1 MEIHKGEVFVV
12 AVFLEKLRQNNFI
25 FGEKQIKE
33 VKLNKTYLGLKTEEE
48 SLNLDFEELA
58 ELSEACELIDLLTK
72 NSEREE
78 VFWTDRISDGTRWR
92 RVNRNRKQIAFKK
105 YIRMVEND

>member
-33 VKLNKTYLGLKTEEE
+33 VKLNKTYLELKTEEE

-58 ELSEACELIDLLTK
+58 EEIILVTKCDEFWQISSCLSHHP
-72 NSEREE
+72 N
-78 VFWTDRISDGTRWR
+78 RWSFYSF
-92 RVNRNRKQIAFKK
+92 AS
-105 YIRMVEND
+105 

>member
-33 VKLNKTYLGLKTEEE
+33 VKLNKTYLELKTEEE

-58 ELSEACELIDLLTK
+58 ELSEAADLIDLLTK
-72 NSEREE
+72 NSEKEE
-78 VFWTDRISDGTRWR
+78 VFWWQ
-92 RVNRNRKQIAFKK
+92 NK
-105 YIRMVEND
+105 YIGRCFFEIRSNQLGTKRRTDTRKFHL

>member
-1 MEIHKGEVFVV
+1 MEIHKGEVFIV

-33 VKLNKTYLGLKTEEE
+33 VKLNKTYLELKTEEE

-58 ELSEACELIDLLTK
+58 KLSEAADLIDLLTK
-72 NSEREE
+72 NSEKEE
-78 VFWTDRISDGTRWR
+78 VF
-92 RVNRNRKQIAFKK
+92 
-105 YIRMVEND
+105 